1 MAVKIWGMQEK
12 GSMTEGKCRSSF
24 ALELSIRAGPTH
36 CLALCSLG
44 LEALMFRFKLKC
56 MGESSHCRRCKSIA

>member
-44 LEALMFRFKLKC
+44 LEALPTGQSLHMDAQRLREPRGC
-56 MGESSHCRRCKSIA
+56 HIY